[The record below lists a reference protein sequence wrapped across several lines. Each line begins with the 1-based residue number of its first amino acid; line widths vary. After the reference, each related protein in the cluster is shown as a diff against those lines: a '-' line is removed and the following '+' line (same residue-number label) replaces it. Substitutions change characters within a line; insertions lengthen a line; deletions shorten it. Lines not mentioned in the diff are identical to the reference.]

1 MTNRERLGFHPG
13 KLLGMSE
20 IDANY
25 ECTVHGVQYHVV
37 KRDGKEIPVTE
48 DKLSDKRV
56 NVEVKNG
63 IIYSLSFDSEKY
75 RPE

>member
-1 MTNRERLGFHPG
+1 MAREKLGFDPR

-25 ECTVHGVQYHVV
+25 ECTVNGVFYHVT
-37 KRDGKEIPVTE
+37 KRDGVDVPKNE
-48 DKLSDKRV
+48 DVLPEKRV
-56 NVEVKNG
+56 NVEVQRG
-63 IIYSLSFDSEKY
+63 IVFALSYDVNKY